1 MPNIVSLFSQFIRGF
16 PETGD
21 RSTPGWQ
28 SEPKLRGNMQRLL
41 ESDPEATEEF
51 WARYFLKVLRGELGV
66 EECGGKG
73 YAQGH
78 LSAYLQLTCYHVAL
92 NLSRQYSSVDVFR
105 QLYSYQDYFQKA
117 NLLASDPVEL
127 LRNFRLELFFS
138 IRGYAWRRLKGL
150 VSNQIRREHPPQNWG
165 NYSDWGL
172 LRNTCRTELQRAL
185 EGRINQEGV
194 NQHLLAWQCFRY
206 IYTPKYNTGSPHL
219 TSPHDEELQQI
230 VQYYN
235 QRGLALPEPGV
246 AVDKI
251 RIEQMLKACI
261 SAVRDWRTV
270 SFSYPDA
277 DTNTLGLAS
286 DSGWEKISQ
295 DIYRYEPNQPL
306 ARLEQEDQ
314 NNQIDAILTA
324 AFEQLSPHQQSL
336 LRLWKYGLAANQQ
349 EIGQV
354 FNVPQCNI
362 SRQLRPYKRSLLKA
376 FAQGCRESFDIE
388 LSNEVIAQLDAP
400 LEEWL
405 ENHCQ
410 KFFYSLLESIVPFI
424 SSEER
429 RILQLCY
436 CQNWSTEQIG
446 AELEIPIEQ
455 VAPQVTKLK
464 QVFLTNF
471 TINLANNLGI
481 NPDALAP
488 IAHRIDAFVET
499 WLHTTACPLY

>member
-1 MPNIVSLFSQFIRGF
+1 MTIVSLFSQFIRGF

-28 SEPKLRGNMQRLL
+28 SEPKLRGNMQRLVEL
-41 ESDPEATEEF
+41 DPEATEEF

-92 NLSRQYSSVDVFR
+92 NLSRRYGSLDVFR
-105 QLYSYQDYFQKA
+105 QLYSFQDYFQKA

-127 LRNFRLELFFS
+127 LRNFRLELFSS
-138 IRGYAWRRLKGL
+138 IRGYAWRRLRGL
-150 VSNQIRREHPPQNWG
+150 VSNQIRREHPPQNWV

-172 LRNTCRTELQRAL
+172 LRNTCRTELRRAL
-185 EGRINQEGV
+185 EGRIKQEGV
-194 NQHLLAWQCFRY
+194 KQHLLAWQCFRD

-219 TSPHDEELQQI
+219 APPNNEELQQI
-230 VQYYN
+230 FQYYN
-235 QRGLALPEPGV
+235 QRRLALTEPGA

-251 RIEQMLKACI
+251 RIGQMLEVCI
-261 SAVRDWRTV
+261 SAVRNWRTV

-277 DTNTLGLAS
+277 DPNALGLTS
-286 DSGWEKISQ
+286 VPGWEEVNQ
-295 DIYRYEPNQPL
+295 EVYRHEPNQPL

-314 NNQIDAILTA
+314 NNQIDSILTA
-324 AFEQLSPHQQSL
+324 AFEQLSPHEKSL
-336 LRLWKYGLAANQQ
+336 LRLWKYGLAAKQQ

-354 FNVPQCNI
+354 FNVPQYKI
-362 SRQLRPYKRSLLKA
+362 SRQLRPYKRSLLKT
-376 FAQGCRESFDIE
+376 FAQGCHESFDIE

-410 KFFYSLLESIVPFI
+410 KFFYALLESIIPFI

-436 CQNWSTEQIG
+436 CQNWSNEQIR
-446 AELEIPIEQ
+446 AELGIPVEQ
-455 VAPQVTKLK
+455 VAPKLTKLK
-464 QVFLTNF
+464 QVVLTTF
-471 TINLANNLGI
+471 TINLAANLAI
-481 NPDALAP
+481 NPNALVP